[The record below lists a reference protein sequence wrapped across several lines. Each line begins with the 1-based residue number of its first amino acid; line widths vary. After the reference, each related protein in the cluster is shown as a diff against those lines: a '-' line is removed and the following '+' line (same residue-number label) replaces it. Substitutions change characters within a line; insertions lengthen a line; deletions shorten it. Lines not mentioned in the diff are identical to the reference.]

1 MAIGAI
7 AIGFAL
13 NAVVP
18 VPSAA
23 QDWPTRP
30 ITLVVAA
37 AAGGGSDV
45 VGRVLSPHL
54 SEILRQQVIIEN
66 IGGAGRSMSMATSPP
81 ISTGCRE
88 MRAAQFWIFCASS
101 AHGRNSRCGSAG
113 NPIPSPSGTTAAFST
128 KPSGTITRRY
138 GLAAA

>member
-1 MAIGAI
+1 MSRPTLAIGAI

-30 ITLVVAA
+30 ITLVVPA

-45 VGRVLSPHL
+45 IGQVLSPLL

-66 IGGAGRSMSMATSPP
+66 IGGAGGM
-81 ISTGCRE
+81 TG
-88 MRAAQFWIFCASS
+88 AQV
-101 AHGRNSRCGSAG
+101 SR
-113 NPIPSPSGTTAAFST
+113 
-128 KPSGTITRRY
+128 
-138 GLAAA
+138 